1 MRKIKKILILI
12 LFFSV
17 VSSNLISLENKI
29 IVKINNDIIPY
40 ELKNKILTT
49 LILANEDIIKKI

>member
-1 MRKIKKILILI
+1 MRKIKKILSLI

-29 IVKINNDIIPY
+29 IVKVNNDIISSY
-40 ELKNKILTT
+40 ELKTKFNNI
-49 LILANEDIIKKI
+49 N